1 LIFLQAIV
9 FVWFFMIVRVAMKV
23 LQGEEAEDVRSDE
36 EDEEEETEE
45 LQMKDVRLK
54 HGIYIEVPTTEANNS
69 IVGSQPSNRKNQAPL
84 IGFGEAMATQAA

>member
-1 LIFLQAIV
+1 
-9 FVWFFMIVRVAMKV
+9 MIVRVAMKV
-23 LQGEEAEDVRSDE
+23 LQGEEAEDVRNDE
-36 EDEEEETEE
+36 EDEEEEETEE

-54 HGIYIEVPTTEANNS
+54 HGIYIEVPTTEASNS